1 MPSFSCATCVFS
13 FSPGR
18 LIGGRRKREG
28 SAKSNSHARRGTW
41 MTVLFRAERKDGR
54 WQTSGSLDKWCGVRP
69 ARALK
74 LSSVE
79 FPVHNLGGK
88 IFLPT
93 LNREFIFLS
102 TPPLRICSASICL
115 KALPTIVCFLP
126 KFSSSAQGVYDC
138 NIIPGWGLIPRVSK

>member
-1 MPSFSCATCVFS
+1 MRHASFLFFFS
-13 FSPGR
+13 WASYGR
-18 LIGGRRKREG
+18 TKE
-28 SAKSNSHARRGTW
+28 ARG
-41 MTVLFRAERKDGR
+41 ERKEQFSRKKRNGNDCSVQSGEEGWAMTNER
-54 WQTSGSLDKWCGVRP
+54 FARKVMRSMTSTSTQ
-69 ARALK
+69 
-74 LSSVE
+74 VE

-102 TPPLRICSASICL
+102 TPPLTYVSICAFSPRSLRICSASICL

-138 NIIPGWGLIPRVSK
+138 NIIPG

>member
-1 MPSFSCATCVFS
+1 M
-13 FSPGR
+13 GDD
-18 LIGGRRKREG
+18 KRAVR
-28 SAKSNSHARRGTW
+28 SISDADC
-41 MTVLFRAERKDGR
+41 MTS
-54 WQTSGSLDKWCGVRP
+54 TSTQ
-69 ARALK
+69 
-74 LSSVE
+74 VE

-102 TPPLRICSASICL
+102 TPPLTYVSICAFSPRSLRICSASICL

-138 NIIPGWGLIPRVSK
+138 NIIPG